1 MKWTI
6 ELSII
11 RKKVHIMFDILLKQS
26 HISAW
31 IAAFFLLS
39 LLMQLALWLH
49 DKSLLRGAENMSTVS
64 HKTLKAIHSK
74 FVQCYHMNGEVADIP
89 VFVDNCLAKEKICGF
104 SRRTFGKWSI
114 QFLFYSVIGA
124 GIGAFQVLALSEPF
138 TAALPYYGICA
149 LELYLF
155 FSVRSLFD
163 AQGQYE
169 LLRLKLV
176 EYFENHLVPRLKLNE
191 AMSQV
196 EDMPQPKRREEK
208 KKRSRGAGLTAQE
221 EDELEVLLREMV

>member
-1 MKWTI
+1 
-6 ELSII
+6 
-11 RKKVHIMFDILLKQS
+11 MFEILLKQS
-26 HISAW
+26 HITVWTAV
-31 IAAFFLLS
+31 FFVLA
-39 LLMQLALWLH
+39 LLMQLILWLH
-49 DKSLLRGAENMSTVS
+49 DRSLLNGAENMSTVS
-64 HKTLKAIHSK
+64 HRSLKAIHSK

-89 VFVDNCLAKEKICGF
+89 VFVDNCLAKEKICGL
-104 SRRTFGKWSI
+104 SRRAFGKWSI

-124 GIGAFQVLALSEPF
+124 GVGAFRVLALSEPF
-138 TAALPYYGICA
+138 AAALPYYGICA

-176 EYFENHLVPRLKLNE
+176 EYFENHLVPRLRLNE
-191 AMSQV
+191 AMSRV
-196 EDMPQPKRREEK
+196 EDVPQSKRREER
-208 KKRSRGAGLTAQE
+208 KKRPLRGGGLTEEE